1 MSAWQTQRLP
11 NRRRRNGCGPV
22 MIIALLSLVIVAIVA
37 AVIFIALLPQIGAR
51 IVGLQPA
58 GQTERLFI
66 ETRAPAVP
74 DIANVLPQ
82 ARTVANQ
89 VQVNAGASSFALDT
103 SAVPV
108 QTGLSASGV
117 ESAVVSLTEA
127 EVNTLCRQRTTLC
140 TTGDGQIRNATIDL
154 RAGGAVVYAEFRI
167 PETGLWQRVGVV
179 VKINEQ
185 RNGLTVAG
193 VDIDGTLY
201 AIPNDGIATALYTVS
216 AEANRLIQESVVAI
230 GGQNYRIRE
239 LFADTSRLTVILR

>member
-11 NRRRRNGCGPV
+11 NRRRRSGCGPI

-37 AVIFIALLPQIGAR
+37 AVIFVAMLPQIGAR
-51 IVGLQPA
+51 IVGLQPS
-58 GQTERLFI
+58 GQTERVFI

-82 ARTVANQ
+82 ARSIANQ
-89 VQVNAGASSFALDT
+89 VQVNAGASSFTLDT

-140 TTGDGQIRNATIDL
+140 TTGDGQIRNASIDL
-154 RAGGAVVYAEFRI
+154 RTGGAVVYAEFRI

-179 VKINEQ
+179 VKINDQ

-201 AIPNDGIATALYTVS
+201 TIPNDGIATALYTLTG
-216 AEANRLIQESVVAI
+216 ETNRLIQESVIAI
-230 GGQNYRIRE
+230 GGQNYSIRE
-239 LFADTSRLTVILR
+239 LFADASRLTAILR